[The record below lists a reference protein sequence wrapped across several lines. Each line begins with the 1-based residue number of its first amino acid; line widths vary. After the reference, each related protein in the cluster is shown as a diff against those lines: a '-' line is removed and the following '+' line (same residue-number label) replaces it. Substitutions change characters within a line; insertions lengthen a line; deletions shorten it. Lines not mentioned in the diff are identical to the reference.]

1 MALIPNILENSGLMI
16 PSLGFEGPGPQTD
29 TTFHR
34 RCLSAHPGPG
44 QFASNPNPDTSN
56 TEGTIAD
63 YLSVNNPNSASSC
76 LYDISNNYCSED
88 IHSTSKNNN
97 SRMKA
102 NNLTIDKLKMTRNPI
117 RISDLNMN
125 TYDQS
130 RNSFDNNNFRVSGVQ
145 GDIERL
151 SLKFP
156 DNSNIA
162 NYQAIALKNKEFIR
176 PRVIFCIQKLLS
188 LKVSK
193 LLIGQG
199 CAVSL

>member
-1 MALIPNILENSGLMI
+1 MI

-29 TTFHR
+29 TFFHR

-56 TEGTIAD
+56 TDGTIAD
-63 YLSVNNPNSASSC
+63 YLSVNNPNSTSSC

-102 NNLTIDKLKMTRNPI
+102 NNLTLDKLKMTRNPI
-117 RISDLNMN
+117 HISDLNMT

-130 RNSFDNNNFRVSGVQ
+130 RNSFDNNNFRGSSVQ

-176 PRVIFCIQKLLS
+176 PRVIFLYSKTLS